1 MLDSDD
7 RPTLDAFWF
16 LTEEEVAK
24 VGQLTEFTNLD
35 LKLYARMVANRLI
48 TFRLVNKVI
57 VSVSSDIER
66 LVYF

>member
-7 RPTLDAFWF
+7 GPTLDAFWF

-35 LKLYARMVANRLI
+35 LKLYARMVASDFSLTRM
-48 TFRLVNKVI
+48 VI
-57 VSVSSDIER
+57 VTVSSDIER

>member
-7 RPTLDAFWF
+7 GPTLDAFWF

-24 VGQLTEFTNLD
+24 DGQLTEFTNLD
-35 LKLYARMVANRLI
+35 LKLYARMVASDFSL
-48 TFRLVNKVI
+48 TKMVI
-57 VSVSSDIER
+57 VTVSSDIER